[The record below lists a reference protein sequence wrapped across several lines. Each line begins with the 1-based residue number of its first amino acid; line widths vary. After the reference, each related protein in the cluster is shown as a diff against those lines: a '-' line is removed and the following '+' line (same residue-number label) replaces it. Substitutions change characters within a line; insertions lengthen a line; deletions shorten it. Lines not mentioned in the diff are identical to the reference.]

1 MKNQASTSS
10 EAGANYVLTEFEMAR
25 VLGGGRDFTG
35 DLGELLTAVLSEG
48 FRIEQGTTMDLLNGM
63 SRANSQKEQRQ
74 AQTKAKR

>member
-35 DLGELLTAVLSEG
+35 DLGELLTAVLSKVSE
-48 FRIEQGTTMDLLNGM
+48 L
-63 SRANSQKEQRQ
+63 SKEQPW
-74 AQTKAKR
+74 TC